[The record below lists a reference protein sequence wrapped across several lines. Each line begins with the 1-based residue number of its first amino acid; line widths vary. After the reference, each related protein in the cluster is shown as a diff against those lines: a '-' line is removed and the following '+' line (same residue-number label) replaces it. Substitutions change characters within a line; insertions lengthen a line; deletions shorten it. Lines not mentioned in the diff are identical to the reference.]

1 MVYNDPL
8 CASVS
13 PDVKARV
20 AGALH
25 DETLW
30 PLKDGLADQ
39 KDDSLLKNQG
49 DIWEEWDDRKA
60 VTCKTG

>member
-1 MVYNDPL
+1 MTLSALQCPQMLKPEWLEL
-8 CASVS
+8 CMM
-13 PDVKARV
+13 K
-20 AGALH
+20 
-25 DETLW
+25 LW